1 MAAASARKDTETVVG
16 FLIRRTGQAIFVLFL
31 VTVATLGLVHLFPG
45 GPVRALL
52 GVRAT
57 PFLINYYNH
66 LYGFDQP
73 FYVQYVKWVWQLLQG
88 NLGFSDKLNLSVTS
102 LIAQDL
108 PKTVILVTLGTVVSL
123 LFGIPLGVYQAVRRN
138 SVADYVLTGVS
149 FLGYSTP
156 TFFLGL
162 VLVDWFAVDIH
173 LFPPFAPQT
182 NSIWGILSD
191 PRALVLPVFTYAFL
205 LYALWSRYMRS
216 SVLDNLV
223 QDYVRTARAKG
234 ATERQVIWGHVFRNS
249 LVSIVTLLGLSVPAL
264 VGGAILIEAVFNYTG
279 MGLAFYQAAL
289 NNDYE
294 VLLGFTVLAT
304 LATVVGNLLADIGY
318 AMLDPRVRY

>member
-1 MAAASARKDTETVVG
+1 VAAAGARKDTETVVG

-73 FYVQYVKWVWQLLQG
+73 FYVQYIKWVWQMVQG
-88 NLGFSDKLNLSVTS
+88 NLGFSDKLNLPVTT

-108 PKTVILVTLGTVVSL
+108 PKTAILVGLGTLVSL

-138 SVADYVLTGVS
+138 SVIDYVLTGVS

-156 TFFLGL
+156 TFFLGI

-182 NSIWGILSD
+182 SSIWGILGD

-234 ATERQVIWGHVFRNS
+234 ASERRVIWRHVFRNS

-294 VLLGFTVLAT
+294 TLLGFTVLAT

-318 AMLDPRVRY
+318 AVLDPRVRY

>member
-1 MAAASARKDTETVVG
+1 VVG
-16 FLIRRTGQAIFVLFL
+16 FLIRRTGQAIFVLIL
-31 VTVATLGLVHLFPG
+31 VTAATLGLVHLFPG
-45 GPVRALL
+45 GPVHALL
-52 GVRAT
+52 GQRAT
-57 PFLINYYNH
+57 PALISYYNH

-73 FYVQYVKWVWQLLQG
+73 FYLQYLKWVGQLLHG
-88 NLGFSDKLNLSVTS
+88 NLGFSYKLNVSVAT

-108 PKTVILVTLGTVVSL
+108 PKTIILVFLGTFLSL
-123 LFGIPLGVYQAVRRN
+123 VFGVPLGVYQAVHRN
-138 SVADYVLTGVS
+138 SASDYTLTGIS

-162 VLVDWFAVDIH
+162 VLVDWFAVDTHI
-173 LFPPFAPQT
+173 FPAFGPQSSSVW
-182 NSIWGILSD
+182 SILGD
-191 PRALVLPVFTYAFL
+191 PRALVLPVVTYAFL

-234 ATERQVIWGHVFRNS
+234 ASERRVVWGHVFRNS
-249 LVSIVTLLGLSVPAL
+249 LVSIVTLLGLSIPSL
-264 VGGAILIEAVFNYTG
+264 VSGAILIEVVFNYSG

-289 NNDYE
+289 DNDFE

-304 LATVVGNLLADIGY
+304 VATVVGNLLADVGY
-318 AMLDPRVRY
+318 GLLDPRVRY

>member
-1 MAAASARKDTETVVG
+1 MVG
-16 FLIRRTGQAIFVLFL
+16 FLIRRTGQSIFVLFL

-162 VLVDWFAVDIH
+162 VLVDWFAVQIH

-182 NSIWGILSD
+182 SSIAGILSD

-289 NNDYE
+289 NNDYQ

-318 AMLDPRVRY
+318 AVLDPRVRY

>member
-1 MAAASARKDTETVVG
+1 VVG

-57 PFLINYYNH
+57 PTLINFYNH

-73 FYVQYVKWVWQLLQG
+73 FYVQYLKWVNQLLHG

-108 PKTVILVTLGTVVSL
+108 PKTIVLVVLGTVVSL
-123 LFGIPLGVYQAVRRN
+123 LFGIPLGVYQAVHRN
-138 SVADYVLTGVS
+138 SFTDYVLTGIS

-156 TFFLGL
+156 TFFFGL
-162 VLVDWFAVDIH
+162 VLVDWFAVDTH
-173 LFPPFAPQT
+173 VFPPFAPQ
-182 NSIWGILSD
+182 SSSVLAILGD
-191 PRALVLPVFTYAFL
+191 PRALVLPVVTYAFL

-234 ATERQVIWGHVFRNS
+234 ASERRVVWGHVFRNS
-249 LVSIVTLLGLSVPAL
+249 LVSIVTLLGLSLPTL
-264 VGGAILIEAVFNYTG
+264 VGGAILIEVVFNYPG

-304 LATVVGNLLADIGY
+304 VATVLGNLLADIGY
-318 AMLDPRVRY
+318 AALDPRVRY

>member
-1 MAAASARKDTETVVG
+1 VVG
-16 FLIRRTGQAIFVLFL
+16 FLIRRTGQSLIVLFL
-31 VTVATLGLVHLFPG
+31 VTAATLGMVHLFPG

-73 FYVQYVKWVWQLLQG
+73 FYVQYLKWVGQLLKG
-88 NLGFSDKLNLSVTS
+88 NLGFSDKLNLSVAS

-108 PKTVILVTLGTVVSL
+108 PKTIVLVTLGTVVSL
-123 LFGIPLGVYQAVRRN
+123 VFGIPLGVYQAVRRN
-138 SVADYVLTGVS
+138 SVSDYVLTGIS

-156 TFFLGL
+156 TFFLGI

-173 LFPPFAPQT
+173 LFPPFAPQSSSVL
-182 NSIWGILSD
+182 SILGQ
-191 PRALVLPVFTYAFL
+191 PRALVLPVVTYAFL

-234 ATERQVIWGHVFRNS
+234 ASERRVIWSHVFRNS
-249 LVSIVTLLGLSVPAL
+249 LVSIVTLLGLSVPTL
-264 VGGAILIEAVFNYTG
+264 VGGAILLEVVFNYPG
-279 MGLAFYQAAL
+279 MGLAFYQGAL

-304 LATVVGNLLADIGY
+304 VATIVGNLLADIGY
-318 AMLDPRVRY
+318 AVLDPRVRF

>member
-1 MAAASARKDTETVVG
+1 VVG

-31 VTVATLGLVHLFPG
+31 VTAATLGLVHLFPG

-52 GVRAT
+52 GTRAT
-57 PFLINYYNH
+57 PYLIHYYEQ

-73 FYVQYVKWVWQLLQG
+73 FYVQYIKWVGQLLRG
-88 NLGFSDKLNLSVTS
+88 NLGFSDKLNLSVTT

-108 PKTVILVTLGTVVSL
+108 PKTVIMVLLGTVVSL
-123 LFGIPLGVYQAVRRN
+123 LFGIPLGVYQAVHRN
-138 SVADYVLTGVS
+138 SAADYALTGLS

-156 TFFLGL
+156 TFFLGI
-162 VLVDWFAVDIH
+162 VLVDWFAVDVH
-173 LFPPFAPQT
+173 LFPPFAPQSSSVI
-182 NSIWGILSD
+182 SILAQ

-234 ATERQVIWGHVFRNS
+234 ASERRVVWGHVFRNS
-249 LVSIVTLLGLSVPAL
+249 LVSIVTLLGLSIPTL
-264 VGGAILIEAVFNYTG
+264 VGGAILLEVVFNYPG

-289 NNDYE
+289 NNDFE

-304 LATVVGNLLADIGY
+304 VATIAGNLAADIGY
-318 AMLDPRVRY
+318 AVLDPRVRY

>member
-1 MAAASARKDTETVVG
+1 MVG
-16 FLIRRTGQAIFVLFL
+16 FLIRRIGQAIFVLIL
-31 VTVATLGLVHLFPG
+31 VTAATLGLVHLFPG

-52 GVRAT
+52 GTRAT
-57 PFLINYYNH
+57 PYLINYYNH

-73 FYVQYVKWVWQLLQG
+73 FYVQYLKWVNQLLHG
-88 NLGFSDKLNLSVTS
+88 NLGFSDKLNISVVT
-102 LIAQDL
+102 LIGQDL
-108 PKTVILVTLGTVVSL
+108 PKTIILVLLGTIVSL
-123 LFGIPLGVYQAVRRN
+123 LFGIPLGVYQAVHRN

-156 TFFLGL
+156 AFFLGL
-162 VLVDWFAVDIH
+162 VLVDWFAVDTH
-173 LFPPFAPQT
+173 VFPAFAPQ
-182 NSIWGILSD
+182 SSSVGAILGD
-191 PRALVLPVFTYAFL
+191 PRALVLPVVTYAFL

-234 ATERQVIWGHVFRNS
+234 ASERQVVWGHVFRNS
-249 LVSIVTLLGLSVPAL
+249 LVSIVTLLGLSIPAL
-264 VGGAILIEAVFNYTG
+264 VGGAILIEVVFNYSG

-289 NNDYE
+289 NNDFE

-304 LATVVGNLLADIGY
+304 GATIVGNLLADIGY
-318 AMLDPRVRY
+318 AVLDPRVRY

>member
-1 MAAASARKDTETVVG
+1 MVG

-31 VTVATLGLVHLFPG
+31 VTAATLGLVHLFPG

-52 GVRAT
+52 GTRAT
-57 PFLINYYNH
+57 PYLIHYYEQ

-73 FYVQYVKWVWQLLQG
+73 FYVQYIKWVGQLLRG
-88 NLGFSDKLNLSVTS
+88 NLGFSDKLNLSVTT

-108 PKTVILVTLGTVVSL
+108 PKTVIMVLLGTVVSL
-123 LFGIPLGVYQAVRRN
+123 LFGIPLGVYQAVHRN
-138 SVADYVLTGVS
+138 SAADYALTGLS

-156 TFFLGL
+156 TFFLGI
-162 VLVDWFAVDIH
+162 VLVDWFAVDVH
-173 LFPPFAPQT
+173 LFPPFAPQSSSVI
-182 NSIWGILSD
+182 SILAQ

-234 ATERQVIWGHVFRNS
+234 ASERRVVWGHVFRNS
-249 LVSIVTLLGLSVPAL
+249 LVSIVTLLGLSIPTL
-264 VGGAILIEAVFNYTG
+264 VGGAILLEVVFNYPG

-289 NNDYE
+289 NNDFE

-304 LATVVGNLLADIGY
+304 VATIAGNLAADIGY
-318 AMLDPRVRY
+318 AVLDPRVRY

>member
-1 MAAASARKDTETVVG
+1 MVG

-57 PFLINYYNH
+57 PALINYYND
-66 LYGFDQP
+66 LYGFNKP
-73 FYVQYVKWVWQLLQG
+73 FYEQYFKWVGQLLSG
-88 NLGFSDKLNLSVTS
+88 NLGFSDKLNLSVSS

-108 PKTVILVTLGTVVSL
+108 PKTVVMVVLGTVVSL
-123 LFGIPLGVYQAVRRN
+123 IFGIPLGVYQAVRRN
-138 SVADYVLTGVS
+138 SVADYVLTGIS

-156 TFFLGL
+156 TFFLGI
-162 VLVDWFAVDIH
+162 VLVDWFAVDTHI
-173 LFPPFAPQT
+173 FPPFAPQ
-182 NSIWGILSD
+182 SSSVLGILGQ
-191 PRALVLPVFTYAFL
+191 PRALVLPVVTYAFL

-234 ATERQVIWGHVFRNS
+234 ASERRVVWGHVFRNS
-249 LVSIVTLLGLSVPAL
+249 LVSIVTLLGLSIPAL
-264 VGGAILIEAVFNYTG
+264 VGGAILIEVVFNFPG

-289 NNDYE
+289 NNDFE
-294 VLLGFTVLAT
+294 VLLGLTVLAT
-304 LATVVGNLLADIGY
+304 LATVIGNLLADIGY
-318 AMLDPRVRY
+318 AVLDPRVRY